1 MDISAIIAAAPV
13 VRSAWRYTPAPLRVP
28 LIVAGVAF
36 VVWRWFADQQDESST
51 DGSET
56 AAT

>member
-13 VRSAWRYTPAPLRVP
+13 VRRAWKVTPAPLRVP

-36 VVWRWFADQQDESST
+36 VAWRWFVDQQDEAAT

-56 AAT
+56 AAA

>member
-1 MDISAIIAAAPV
+1 MDLTAIIAAAPV
-13 VRSAWRYTPAPLRVP
+13 VRRAWKFTPVPLRLP

-36 VVWRWFADQQDESST
+36 VAWRWFADKQDESSA

-56 AAT
+56 DAA